1 MELSSKVLDSR
12 ERLRATLLH
21 ELCHVASWVL
31 PPHAAKPPHGPVF
44 KRWATAAAAAHPDVP
59 VTTCHSYE
67 IHIPFQWQCENPE
80 CAPLSQP
87 IADRGPMF
95 RKD

>member
-1 MELSSKVLDSR
+1 VELSSKVLDSR

-44 KRWATAAAAAHPDVP
+44 KRWATAAAAKHPDVP
-59 VTTCHSYE
+59 VTTCHFYD
-67 IHIPFQWQCENPE
+67 IHVPFQWQCENPE